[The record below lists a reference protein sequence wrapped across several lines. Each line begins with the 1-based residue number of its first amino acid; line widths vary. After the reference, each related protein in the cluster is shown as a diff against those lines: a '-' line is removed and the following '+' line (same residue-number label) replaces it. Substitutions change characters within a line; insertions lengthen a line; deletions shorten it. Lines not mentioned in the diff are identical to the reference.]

1 MSNVKVGLIGCGRIA
16 RVHLD
21 ILQKLPDAEVVAL
34 AEADAQR
41 REAIQERVP
50 DAAAF
55 SDFRKLLAVPEIDAV
70 IITVPTWLHA
80 EVATAA
86 VNAGK
91 HIYLEKPLSAD
102 LSSADRLIAAW
113 QESGVQAM
121 IGFNYRLNP
130 LHLEARDLLQAG
142 RIGQVF
148 AVRTIFASEGGEL
161 PGWLQRRETGG
172 GALLEL
178 GSHHFDLLPY
188 LLGSEIRDVQA
199 VIESRRTEDDY
210 AALTMTLEDEA
221 VVQSTFF
228 LGARQEDRFEIYGT
242 GGKLVIDRFRSLR
255 VELTSDAPAQGRFH
269 SGFRGRRTA
278 APADGTPL
286 AAAVTPAVSTGAAAA
301 HAEHTD
307 PAVTLELDGR
317 DGLLPPLGLMLLLH
331 VIGGLELVYGKVF
344 FGYYGILYEHF
355 VFDVLGAFL
364 DVALLGLVI
373 LGLLVL
379 LYVHVEDGYVIF
391 GVRF

>member
-1 MSNVKVGLIGCGRIA
+1 MSNVKLGLIGCGRIA

-21 ILQKLPDAEVVAL
+21 VLQKLPDAEVVAV
-34 AEADAQR
+34 AEADTKR
-41 REAIQERVP
+41 REAIQDLVP
-50 DAAAF
+50 GAAAF
-55 SDFRKLLAVPEIDAV
+55 AGHRELLAVPEIDAV

-80 EVATAA
+80 DVATAA
-86 VNAGK
+86 VSAGK
-91 HIYLEKPLSAD
+91 HIYLEKPLAAD
-102 LSSADRLIAAW
+102 LSSADRLVAAW
-113 QESGVQAM
+113 QESDVQAM

-188 LLGSEIRDVQA
+188 LLGSGIRDVQA

-210 AALTMTLEDEA
+210 AALTMTLEDET

-255 VELTSDAPAQGRFH
+255 VEL
-269 SGFRGRRTA
+269 SGDA
-278 APADGTPL
+278 APQARFQRIL
-286 AAAVTPAVSTGAAAA
+286 
-301 HAEHTD
+301 H
-307 PAVTLELDGR
+307 TLEPIMRSKLLGDDILAPRHEPSYDQALARFVDGVRQSRPPSPDLWDGR
-317 DGLLPPLGLMLLLH
+317 CSLA
-331 VIGGLELVYGKVF
+331 VVVSAEEAARTERKVS
-344 FGYYGILYEHF
+344 
-355 VFDVLGAFL
+355 VPRPD
-364 DVALLGLVI
+364 
-373 LGLLVL
+373 
-379 LYVHVEDGYVIF
+379 
-391 GVRF
+391 